1 MVKSFLTRRLV
12 FNSIRFL
19 LLTAA
24 TLLFLRI
31 THLATEQTR
40 VATAINQ
47 AGIFRCAPQRLVKQE
62 LGNQSNEDLRKTVS
76 DMIADLR
83 SEQNGHL
90 FPVIS
95 RDDYSDLVGDLTDLW
110 DRLDKDI
117 DRFQN
122 SQESS
127 GQEQTEPLLN
137 DSEAYFE
144 LSNDLV
150 NKVQEHSEKL
160 SQKIKISLSF
170 LFGILISLVVL
181 SFGELLLVSRRT
193 RELKSLAF
201 RDGLTGLY
209 NRYACDRYLADLSAG
224 FLHHT
229 GVALFDLNNLKEVND
244 ESGHDAGDRLICRFA
259 EVLNRFAGRD
269 IFVSRNGGDEFLLI
283 AGKKKEMEFYRF
295 LDSLDAAVREE
306 NKKNPD
312 ETGISYAVGVAYGTG
327 SVYRLVKEA
336 DSDMYRRKREMK
348 EGTAEESV

>member
-1 MVKSFLTRRLV
+1 MIKPFLARRLV
-12 FNSIRFL
+12 FDSIRFL
-19 LLTAA
+19 LLAAA

-40 VATAINQ
+40 VANAINQ
-47 AGIFRCAPQRLVKQE
+47 AGIFRCAPQRIVKQE
-62 LGNQSNEDLRKTVS
+62 LGNQSNEDLRKAVS
-76 DMIADLR
+76 DMIAGLR
-83 SEQNGHL
+83 SEQNDHL

-95 RDDYSDLVGDLTDLW
+95 RDDYSDLVDDLTDLW
-110 DRLDKDI
+110 DRLDEDI

-122 SQESS
+122 SQKNN
-127 GQEQTEPLLN
+127 GTEQTEPMLN

-170 LFGILISLVVL
+170 LFGILICLVVL
-181 SFGELLLVSRRT
+181 SFGELLLVSHRT

-224 FLHHT
+224 FSHHIGT
-229 GVALFDLNNLKEVND
+229 ALFDLNNLKEVND
-244 ESGHDAGDRLICRFA
+244 EFGHEAGDRLIRRFA
-259 EVLNRFAGRD
+259 GILNRFSGRD
-269 IFVSRNGGDEFLLI
+269 VFISRNGGDEFLLI
-283 AGKKKEMEFYRF
+283 ARKKTEMEFYR
-295 LDSLDAAVREE
+295 LLDAVQEAVTEE
-306 NKKNPD
+306 NRHRPGD
-312 ETGISYAVGVAYGTG
+312 PSVSYAVGTAFG
-327 SVYRLVKEA
+327 SGSIYSLVKEA

-348 EGTAEESV
+348 NGTAEEFL